1 MNNFFNI
8 VKQKQVQPWKLGSI
22 SKRDISKKL
31 WGIIAIVSLLVLFR
45 HVFLYHAQDI
55 KELLVWLKGY
65 LGWKALLIGGI
76 AYMLLLSIPFFPGVE
91 LGWLLILLF
100 GKEAVILIY
109 CFTLAGLS
117 LSFFI
122 GRRFEKSWLTS
133 GLDIQ
138 SLKRLFH
145 ERTVPVV
152 KRLKSL
158 APRQFS
164 NFDFE
169 KHFCKYYYIILAILI
184 NTPGNTIVGGGGGI
198 AFICGISHNFS
209 WKGFILTIALATAPL
224 PLLLYFGFI
233 QIEAFVR

>member
-1 MNNFFNI
+1 M
-8 VKQKQVQPWKLGSI
+8 
-22 SKRDISKKL
+22 KKTIIIIII
-31 WGIIAIVSLLVLFR
+31 IIALLVLIR
-45 HVFLYHAQDI
+45 HVILYHTGDI
-55 KELLVWLKGY
+55 KEFLVWLKGY

-100 GKEAVILIY
+100 GKKAVVLIY
-109 CFTLAGLS
+109 CFTLGGLS
-117 LSFFI
+117 LSFLI
-122 GRRFEKSWLTS
+122 GRWFEQSWLTS

-138 SLKRLFH
+138 ALKRLFH
-145 ERTVPVV
+145 EQTVPVV

-158 APRQFS
+158 VPRQFS
-164 NFDFE
+164 NFHFE
-169 KHFCKYYYIILAILI
+169 KYYYIILAILI

-209 WKGFILTIALATAPL
+209 WKGFFLTIALATAPL

-233 QIEAFVR
+233 QIEAFVG